1 MSPEEMFDEI
11 RRRST
16 FTADEFQVLA
26 MEAPL
31 DPRLVHKRIKAM
43 LEDADAFIQ
52 RLPSDAVGCLFLEG
66 DNPVQPNPAALDRY
80 QRHEGAR
87 RGHWPSSSQIGSA
100 MLERYGKLAP

>member
-11 RRRST
+11 RRRSST

-52 RLPSDAVGCLFLEG
+52 RLPSDAVGCLF
-66 DNPVQPNPAALDRY
+66 V
-80 QRHEGAR
+80 
-87 RGHWPSSSQIGSA
+87 S
-100 MLERYGKLAP
+100 